1 MIVIGLGN
9 PGEEYAK
16 TYHNMGYRVVDA
28 LADRLNKKV
37 NKIECS
43 ALTGL
48 ASGAGEKLILAKP
61 LTYMNNSGLA
71 AKSLLA
77 RYGQTLDDVIVVYD
91 DADIDRF
98 SVRVREKG
106 SAGSHNGMKSVIELL
121 GTEDFLRVRMGIGR
135 SDRPLIDYVLDKISP
150 EDDKVFSERA
160 YAVADLILQYC
171 KDGDAAKLMRN
182 ANIIK

>member
-1 MIVIGLGN
+1 MIIIGLGN
-9 PGEEYAK
+9 PGEEYQK

-43 ALTGL
+43 ALTGV
-48 ASGAGEKLILAKP
+48 ASVAGEKLILAKP

-77 RYGQTLDDVIVVYD
+77 RYEQTLDDLIVVYD

-106 SAGSHNGMKSVIELL
+106 SAGSHNGMKSVIENL

-135 SDRPLIDYVLDKISP
+135 TERPLIDYVLDKVEP
-150 EDDKVFSERA
+150 EDEKVFSEKA
-160 YAVADLILQYC
+160 YKVADLLLEYC

-182 ANIIK
+182 ANIL

>member
-9 PGEEYAK
+9 PGEQYEK
-16 TYHNMGYRVVDA
+16 TYHNMGFRVVDA

-43 ALTGL
+43 ALTGV
-48 ASGAGEKLILAKP
+48 ASVAGEKFILANP
-61 LTYMNNSGLA
+61 LTYMNNIGLA

-77 RYGQTLDDVIVVYD
+77 RYGLTLDDLIVVYD

-106 SAGSHNGMKSVIELL
+106 SAASHTGMKSVIELL
-121 GTEDFLRVRMGIGR
+121 GTDDFLRVRMGIGR
-135 SDRPLIDYVLDKISP
+135 SDRPMVDYVLDKIAP
-150 EDDKVFSERA
+150 EDEKVFSERA
-160 YAVADLILQYC
+160 YAVADLILEYA

-182 ANIIK
+182 ANVIK

>member
-9 PGEEYAK
+9 PGEEYK
-16 TYHNMGYRVVDA
+16 NTYHNMGYRVVDA
-28 LADRLNKKV
+28 LAEKLNKKV

-43 ALTGL
+43 ALTGV
-48 ASGAGEKLILAKP
+48 ASVAGEKFILAKP

-71 AKSLLA
+71 VKSLLA
-77 RYGQTLDDVIVVYD
+77 RYEQTLDDLIVAYD

-106 SAGSHNGMKSVIELL
+106 SAGTHNGMKSVIELL
-121 GTEDFLRVRMGIGR
+121 GTDDFIRVRMGIGKT
-135 SDRPLIDYVLDKISP
+135 DRPLIDYVLDRISP

-160 YAVADLILQYC
+160 ASVADLILEYC
-171 KDGDAAKLMRN
+171 HDGDVAKLMRN
-182 ANIIK
+182 ANVIK

>member
-1 MIVIGLGN
+1 MIIIGLGN
-9 PGEEYAK
+9 PGEEYK
-16 TYHNMGYRVVDA
+16 NTYHNMGFRVVDA

-43 ALTGL
+43 ALTGV
-48 ASGAGEKLILAKP
+48 ASIGGEKLILAKP

-71 AKSLLA
+71 VKSLLS
-77 RYGQTLDDVIVVYD
+77 RYEQTIDDLVVIYD

-106 SAGSHNGMKSVIELL
+106 SAGSHNGMKSVIENLQ
-121 GTEDFLRVRMGIGR
+121 TESFLRVRMGIGR
-135 SDRPLIDYVLDKISP
+135 SDRPLIDYVLDRITP

-160 YAVADLILQYC
+160 YAVADLLIAFFR
-171 KDGDAAKLMRN
+171 DGDEAKLMRN
-182 ANIIK
+182 ANILR